1 MRVIFKHSQFPF
13 FLIVVDMNQTVAAL
27 EAILSYFDLA
37 SREEAIVTRPLSDQ
51 DLQSYLQSIGRI
63 RESLRAMSSVN
74 LKAGDRVVQQ
84 LVS

>member
-1 MRVIFKHSQFPF
+1 MRVVFKQSEFLFP
-13 FLIVVDMNQTVAAL
+13 IDVDMNQTVAAL